1 MAKALIALFRSV
13 ASQRASLPSGGPEHS
28 PLECKHQEPAIREAS
43 AKHRKAETGGGVLEK
58 IIRVDNVGVF
68 KAGVPAAVTLKK
80 VTLIYADNAR
90 GKSTLSALLRA
101 CGTGDAQ
108 SLQARK
114 TIGAA
119 GNQAVQLRFQTAGG
133 GSTISFDGNTWTA
146 PAGNLHVF
154 NQEFVERNVYAGT
167 AVTPDQRASL
177 LELALG
183 ADAVVQREE
192 FQLQSEAQRSA
203 TQRITAAE
211 TALQGYHR
219 GTTLAGFL
227 ALEPITDGAQQV
239 AAIDKQLIEARSIQ
253 QILGR
258 QGFRQLSTPA
268 FNFDNIRAV
277 AQSHFERLQEDAE
290 AVVRKHF
297 DMHLG
302 RETERWVHEG
312 LRHKPDEHCPFC
324 GQNTTGLA
332 LLQAYKDYFN
342 QAYKEH
348 LQRVASLRGMVE
360 HEVSEGLAPEWRAAL
375 DFNSGAQEGWA
386 GLLQLELPAFNLDA
400 VGEAIDKARII
411 VDALI
416 EEKTA
421 KPLEAVNVDALEQA
435 AAILQTV
442 VNDVAK
448 YNNEILTLND
458 RIDRYKKGL
467 AKIDTAALQTMRR
480 TIELRMVRDVPEVLQ
495 HLAERTNA
503 EGERKEAEQK
513 KDAARKTLDRLMATS
528 LATFQDAINTRL
540 RDFGAPF
547 SIRELKPNYMG
558 GGVPRSEY
566 VLDVRG
572 ASVPVGPMNGS
583 ALTFHTVLS
592 EGDKRTLA
600 FAFFLARL
608 FAEPNRA
615 EAIVVLDDVFTSLD
629 LHRRA
634 KTVEAVLAM
643 SQQCK
648 QVIALGHDAY
658 FLRDIRK
665 RVTKVG
671 CEVATFE
678 LRRGPE
684 NFTVIEQLDLDEFC
698 ASPYYKRYRLVE
710 TYITGKA
717 QVNMLEVAQALRLLV
732 EGHMHRCF
740 LGRFADGLTMGSM
753 IQNIKEAQ
761 PDNPI
766 CVLQPLVPELQAF
779 NEYAAMFHHDTSG
792 GHTRTD
798 VNDGELQHYA
808 SAALRFIQAGKLF

>member
-1 MAKALIALFRSV
+1 M
-13 ASQRASLPSGGPEHS
+13 
-28 PLECKHQEPAIREAS
+28 
-43 AKHRKAETGGGVLEK
+43 LEK

-68 KAGVPAAVTLKK
+68 KAGVPSAVTLKR
-80 VTLIYADNAR
+80 VTVVYADNAR

-114 TIGAA
+114 TIGAT

-133 GSTISFDGNTWTA
+133 GSTISFDGNTWSA
-146 PAGNLHVF
+146 SAGNLQVF
-154 NQEFVERNVYAGT
+154 NQEFIERNVYAGT

-183 ADAVVQREE
+183 AEAVVQREE
-192 FQLQSEAQRSA
+192 FQRQSEAQRGA

-219 GTTLAGFL
+219 GATLADFL
-227 ALEPITDGAQQV
+227 ALNPIADGPQQIAEV
-239 AAIDKQLIEARSIQ
+239 DRQLNEARSVQ

-258 QGFRQLSTPA
+258 QGFRQLSAPD
-268 FNFDNIRAV
+268 FNFDNIRAI

-297 DMHLG
+297 DAHLG
-302 RETERWVHEG
+302 RETERWVNEG

-324 GQNTTGLA
+324 GQETAGLP
-332 LLQAYKDYFN
+332 LLQAYKEYFN

-348 LQRVASLRGMVE
+348 MRGVASLRGMAE
-360 HEVSEGLAPEWRAAL
+360 HQVSEDLISEWRAAV
-375 DFNSGAQEGWA
+375 DFNAGAQEGWT
-386 GLLQLELPAFNLDA
+386 GLLQLELPILNLDA
-400 VGEAIDKARII
+400 AREAFGKARTL
-411 VDALI
+411 VNALI
-416 EEKTA
+416 EEKTE
-421 KPLEAVNVDALEQA
+421 KPLEAVNVDALVQA
-435 AAILQTV
+435 TTILQTV
-442 VNDVAK
+442 VGNVAK
-448 YNNEILTLND
+448 YNESIQALND
-458 RIDRYKKGL
+458 KIDQYKAGL
-467 AKIDTAALQTMRR
+467 AKVDPSALQTERR
-480 TIELRMVRDVPEVLQ
+480 TIELRMVRNASEVLQ
-495 HLAERTNA
+495 HLANRTDA
-503 EGERKEAEQK
+503 EGDRKEAEQK
-513 KDAARKTLDRLMATS
+513 KDAARKMLDELMATS
-528 LATFQDAINTRL
+528 LATFQDAINARL

-558 GGVPRSEY
+558 GGVPRGEY

-572 ASVPVGPMNGS
+572 ASVPVGAANGS

-608 FAEPNRA
+608 FADPNHA

-643 SQQCK
+643 NQQCK

-671 CEVATFE
+671 GEVAEFE

-684 NFTVIEQLDLDEFC
+684 NFTVIGPFDLDEFC

-710 TYITGKA
+710 TYVTGAA

-732 EGHMHRCF
+732 EGHLHRCF
-740 LGRFADGLTMGSM
+740 LGRFADGLTFGSM

-761 PDNPI
+761 PGNPI
-766 CVLQPLVPELQAF
+766 CVLQPLAPDLQAF

-798 VNDGELQHYA
+798 VNDGELQHFA
-808 SAALRFIQAGKLF
+808 SAALRFIQTGKLF